1 MIILRIHVMKGN
13 QNEFVNLKF
22 KILKPDSKK
31 KINPGPLTACM
42 LSMQKGMQAQ
52 GQKPN
57 RQQAPHTIQARALVS
72 SFVLVVTVDW
82 QCGQVSFIGLV
93 FKN

>member
-1 MIILRIHVMKGN
+1 MYNIQIYRSAS
-13 QNEFVNLKF
+13 QT
-22 KILKPDSKK
+22 KIS
-31 KINPGPLTACM
+31 PGSLTACM

>member
-1 MIILRIHVMKGN
+1 
-13 QNEFVNLKF
+13 
-22 KILKPDSKK
+22 
-31 KINPGPLTACM
+31 M